1 MQTITRGDRQLVS
14 CLLRDVYS
22 KRLRFRRP
30 LYCRH
35 GTGASFFTSRDKLR
49 TVKKEKKKNK
59 SNQTSNNAHPA
70 QAPEG
75 KTSGNRGRDHH
86 HSLYS
91 RSPKAGPP
99 SLRTVRES
107 KKLHSKAQ
115 RISGHRPGRN
125 QWLLY
130 GPKKRTTP

>member
-1 MQTITRGDRQLVS
+1 M
-14 CLLRDVYS
+14 
-22 KRLRFRRP
+22 
-30 LYCRH
+30 
-35 GTGASFFTSRDKLR
+35 
-49 TVKKEKKKNK
+49 KEKKK
-59 SNQTSNNAHPA
+59 SESCQTSISAHPA

-107 KKLHSKAQ
+107 KKLHSRAL
-115 RISGHRPGRN
+115 RICGHRPGWIL
-125 QWLLY
+125 WLL
-130 GPKKRTTP
+130 

>member
-1 MQTITRGDRQLVS
+1 MLCDADNNQWRQTTSILPTFVMYTQ
-14 CLLRDVYS
+14 

-30 LYCRH
+30 LHCRH

-49 TVKKEKKKNK
+49 TVMKEKKK
-59 SNQTSNNAHPA
+59 SESCQTSISAHPA

-107 KKLHSKAQ
+107 
-115 RISGHRPGRN
+115 
-125 QWLLY
+125 
-130 GPKKRTTP
+130 